1 MCNSTEALGSRVSAN
16 GKGERP
22 CNRMASTTCPA
33 WEGRLVVS
41 TIMNINHGIN
51 HDNRHL
57 QAGATMM
64 IKNDRRSVYTN
75 ADVMSLI
82 AE

>member
-1 MCNSTEALGSRVSAN
+1 
-16 GKGERP
+16 
-22 CNRMASTTCPA
+22 
-33 WEGRLVVS
+33 
-41 TIMNINHGIN
+41 MNINHGIN